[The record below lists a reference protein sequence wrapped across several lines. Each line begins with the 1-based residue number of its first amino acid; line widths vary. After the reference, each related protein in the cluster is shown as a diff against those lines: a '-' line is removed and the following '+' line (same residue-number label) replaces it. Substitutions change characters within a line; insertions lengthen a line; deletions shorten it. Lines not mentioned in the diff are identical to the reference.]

1 MVILLK
7 QQKKVVLPMDIGG
20 DLFNLE
26 CDVVSYDVPL
36 LISLPTME
44 TTETVIDM
52 PNNNNNNNKRREF

>member
-1 MVILLK
+1 
-7 QQKKVVLPMDIGG
+7 MDIGG

-52 PNNNNNNNKRREF
+52 PNSRVCKY